1 MRSSFDEMHASAT
14 AVREHYRGYQ
24 RWLAEQPGD
33 PLLEELL
40 LKTYQDELAV
50 LSNIS
55 QLTNSLANAPVNTP
69 ANMPTSP
76 TGERMQL

>member
-1 MRSSFDEMHASAT
+1 MFRSGALGDKRACYRALRSFDGELLLIT
-14 AVREHYRGYQ
+14 
-24 RWLAEQPGD
+24 GD

-55 QLTNSLANAPVNTP
+55 QLTNSLANAPVNAP
-69 ANMPTSP
+69 ASMPASP